1 MAKQLFYFWIKKF
14 LLTDTGIR
22 VLSQYLIYRV
32 RRDTPRQLIKKRGE
46 SSVLLLSPERFV
58 ESEIQ
63 DLSDCGSINI
73 FFLDKQL
80 LHLLINIV
88 WNHNVPLAATLE
100 PNTSSYDREL
110 LQSNR
115 RAVRE
120 LYSRIL
126 PIIFRRFRIRAVAGS
141 APHYG
146 WNHDFGAIASKMGI
160 PYVILMKECLI
171 TNQRHHD
178 RIVNY
183 YSKMERDVIG
193 HVIVYNRSAE
203 SAFLASGLV
212 TKDRISVL
220 GCIRMD
226 RYLRKI
232 RSGYVESRSQKKP
245 RKQVVVFG
253 FIHGVG
259 LYGWVPAMPPTG
271 GPGFFRLFSGLHEAI
286 GTLALKRSDVDF
298 VVKVKWPGPYPRD
311 QILECFERVGA
322 SVDLMPNLSV
332 TADVDAQTLIFSSH
346 VVVSFGSTT
355 MLEAAI
361 ARKPVIVPHFA
372 EAIDEAYSGYIQL
385 KDTYS
390 VYDVARSAEHLV
402 ELIEHRLEND
412 RISNDTYRQRER
424 YFEEYVSTLDGDATG
439 RYASKLRE
447 LMGGAG
453 KPLN

>member
-1 MAKQLFYFWIKKF
+1 MAKQLLYCWIKKF
-14 LLTDTGIR
+14 LTTDIGIR
-22 VLSQYLIYRV
+22 VLSRYLIYRV
-32 RRDTPRQLIKKRGE
+32 CKDTPRQLIKKRGE
-46 SSVLLLSPERFV
+46 SSLLLLSPERFV

-63 DLSDCGSINI
+63 DLSDRGSLNI
-73 FFLDKQL
+73 LFFDKQL
-80 LHLLINIV
+80 LHLVINIV
-88 WNHNVPLAATLE
+88 WNHSIPLVATLE
-100 PNTSSYDREL
+100 PNTASCDREC

-115 RAVRE
+115 RTLRE
-120 LYSRIL
+120 LYSRLL
-126 PIIFRRFRIRAVAGS
+126 PILFRRFRIRAVAGS
-141 APHYG
+141 APHYP
-146 WNHDFGAIASKMGI
+146 WNHDFGAIASKIGI

-171 TNQRHHD
+171 TNQRHYD
-178 RIVNY
+178 RIVNR
-183 YSKMERDVIG
+183 YSKMEQDAIG
-193 HVIVYNRSAE
+193 HAVVYNRSAE

-232 RSGYVESRSQKKP
+232 RSGYVESCLKKKS
-245 RKQVVVFG
+245 RKQVVVFA
-253 FIHGVG
+253 FFHGVG

-322 SVDLMPNLSV
+322 SIESMPNLSV
-332 TADVDAQTLIFSSH
+332 TAEMDAQTLIFSSH

-372 EAIDEAYSGYIQL
+372 EAIDEDYSGYIQL

-402 ELIEHRLEND
+402 ELIEYRLEHD
-412 RISNDTYRQRER
+412 RISGDTYRHRER
-424 YFEEYVSTLDGDATG
+424 YFEEYVSTLEGDATD
-439 RYASKLRE
+439 RYASKLRAI
-447 LMGGAG
+447 MGGSG